1 LPTKASSFFNE
12 IDQSKLAADAGIKL
26 RPSVLLIFGNPPLG
40 TQFIT
45 ANANAGLDWPV
56 RLLVYESERTAYANF
71 DWIARR
77 NGIENRRDQFKMASS
92 VIASINSN
100 VRAK

>member
-12 IDQSKLAADAGIKL
+12 IDQSKLAVDAGIKL

-45 ANANAGLDWPV
+45 
-56 RLLVYESERTAYANF
+56 
-71 DWIARR
+71 
-77 NGIENRRDQFKMASS
+77 RRDQFKIIERHRLDHFKRTGKIGTARHDSRCVSIQEPIGIS
-92 VIASINSN
+92 VQ
-100 VRAK
+100 